1 MSHSADTQHYTWRYL
16 VVLGVMTLVALAVCG
31 RLVFLQVESQAFLQD
46 QGDRRV
52 LRAETI
58 PAYRGII
65 QDRNN
70 EPLAVSTPVTTLWA
84 NPKELV
90 TQQHAWG
97 VLAQKLGMSERLLK
111 NRILHN
117 QGKQFIYLQRHMN
130 PAKAN
135 EILQLDIAGVYEL
148 EERRRYF
155 PASEV
160 TAHLVGFTDIDE
172 AGQEGIE
179 LAYEEQLKGFDG
191 KKRVIKDLRRRTIK
205 DVGLISSAVPG
216 NDVTLSID
224 LRAQYLAYRELLSAV
239 KEYQASAG
247 TAVAIDIKT
256 GEVLA
261 MVNQPSYNPN
271 NRTHNDIA
279 SLRNRAVTDVFEPG
293 STVKPFTIAA
303 ALESGEWKVNSKVD
317 TSPGYL
323 RVGSKSIRDLSN
335 YGVIDL
341 TTIIAKSS
349 NVGASKLALSLKD
362 ENALSDLFAR
372 MGLGQATGVGFP
384 GESVGILPSR
394 MRWRP
399 IEIATL
405 SYGYGLSVT
414 ALQLAQAYAVLGAG
428 GIKRPVS
435 LLKVDGEVAGEQVLD
450 EKIARQIVHMMENVT
465 GEHGTAKRASV
476 PGYRVAGKTGTVHKV
491 SANGYQDHEYLAL
504 FAGVA
509 PVENPRIAMVVVID
523 DPKGDAYYGGL
534 VAAPVFSRIMAGL
547 LRVKNIPPDKTVENF
562 AHVVKKDL
570 PES

>member
-1 MSHSADTQHYTWRYL
+1 MSGRADTQHYTWRYVLVL
-16 VVLGVMTLVALAVCG
+16 VVLALVALTVCA
-31 RLVFLQVESQAFLQD
+31 RLVYLQVESQDFLQD

-52 LRAETI
+52 LRSETI

-65 QDRNN
+65 QDRNG

-84 NPKELV
+84 NPKELI
-90 TQQHAWG
+90 TQQHAWS
-97 VLAQKLGMSERLLK
+97 VLAQKLGTTERLL
-111 NRILHN
+111 RDRVLRN
-117 QGKQFIYLQRHMN
+117 QEKQFIYLQRHMN

-135 EILQLDIAGVYEL
+135 EILQLDIAGVYDL

-172 AGQEGIE
+172 EGQEGLE
-179 LAYEEQLKGFDG
+179 LAYEQQLKGVDG

-205 DVGLISSAVPG
+205 DVGLVNSAVPG
-216 NDVTLSID
+216 QDITLSID

-247 TAVAIDIKT
+247 MAVAIDIRT

-271 NRTHNDIA
+271 NRANTDI
-279 SLRNRAVTDVFEPG
+279 SRLRNRALTDVFEPG
-293 STVKPFTIAA
+293 STMKPFTIAT
-303 ALESGEWKVNSKVD
+303 ALESGKWQPDSLVD
-317 TSPGYL
+317 TTPGYL

-341 TTIIAKSS
+341 ATIIAKSS
-349 NVGASKLALSLKD
+349 NVGTSKLALSL
-362 ENALSDLFAR
+362 EEGALSDMFSR
-372 MGLGQATGVGFP
+372 LGFGQSTGAGFP
-384 GESVGILPSR
+384 GESVGMLPTR
-394 MRWRP
+394 IRWRP

-414 ALQLAQAYAVLGAG
+414 ATQLAQAYAVLGAG

-435 LLKVDGEVAGEQVLD
+435 LLKVDGDVPGVRVMEE
-450 EKIARQIVHMMENVT
+450 EIARQVVRMMENVT
-465 GEHGTAKRASV
+465 SDHGTARRASV

-491 SANGYQDHEYLAL
+491 GASGYQDHEYLAL
-504 FAGVA
+504 FAGLA
-509 PVENPRIAMVVVID
+509 PVEDPRIALVVIID

-534 VAAPVFSRIMAGL
+534 VAAPVFSRIMAGM
-547 LRVKNIPPDKTVENF
+547 LRVKNISPDKTVENF
-562 AHVVKKDL
+562 VHVTKKEL